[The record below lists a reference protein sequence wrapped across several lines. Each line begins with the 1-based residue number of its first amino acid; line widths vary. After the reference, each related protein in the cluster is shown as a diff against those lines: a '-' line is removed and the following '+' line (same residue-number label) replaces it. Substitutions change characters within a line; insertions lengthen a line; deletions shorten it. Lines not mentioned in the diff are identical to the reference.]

1 MTDKNIVESISL
13 PFAEITKDEKDIF
26 RVHYLEGVS
35 IDIPQKKELF
45 RAYKE
50 ITKGEKAVFIFK
62 AQNHVSFSKEAKEY
76 SVRVEARQPFLA
88 VAIIAHNLAYQ
99 LIADFYFK
107 FYKPKMVYKVFKV
120 EDKAVEWLLQCRND
134 HNAGTLSEA
143 GSRKLSAFSF

>member
-1 MTDKNIVESISL
+1 L

>member
-1 MTDKNIVESISL
+1 M